1 MVLVLLAHK
10 RWIWF
15 SPPAQPC
22 GFGFLLDLVPSEQP
36 TQICFLLPGAY
47 PGPGFLQA
55 HAVDVVLALDFI
67 AADSRPDT
75 EQTAESRMAGV
86 SEEPVASPPSGR

>member
-1 MVLVLLAHK
+1 VVLVVLAHK

-15 SPPAQPC
+15 SPPRRS
-22 GFGFLLDLVPSEQP
+22 LVDLVFS
-36 TQICFLLPGAY
+36 CGS
-47 PGPGFLQA
+47 GFPRA
-55 HAVDVVLALDFI
+55 HAVDVVLALDFV

-86 SEEPVASPPSGR
+86 SEERVGGPASGR